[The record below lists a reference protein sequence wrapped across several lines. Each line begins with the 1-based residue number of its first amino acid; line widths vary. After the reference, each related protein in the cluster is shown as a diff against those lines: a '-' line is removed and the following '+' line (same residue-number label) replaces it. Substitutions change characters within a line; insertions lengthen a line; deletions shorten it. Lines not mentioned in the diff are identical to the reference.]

1 MVVISNVFPY
11 EVNMYILIKM
21 NVDEVYERIVICINK
36 YHTHLFKQGLLLTSS
51 FLAKI
56 LGIGYLSNEG

>member
-11 EVNMYILIKM
+11 EVNMYILIIKM

-36 YHTHLFKQGLLLTSS
+36 YHTHLFEQGLLLTSS

-56 LGIGYLSNEG
+56 LGID